1 MKKVF
6 MFVAAL
12 ITLTS
17 CVFSSEFKKVG
28 YAEET
33 RKIRGFK
40 QIQVCGSPSVVYTQG
55 KDYEVRVKVINKE
68 GAFDAVKTELE
79 GDRLVVS
86 LKNLGV
92 NFFNFGGGDQ
102 CTVFVTSPDLI
113 GVEVS
118 GSGDFKSTKTIDT
131 DNISLEVRGS
141 GDISIEGLLI
151 CDNARMMVT
160 GSGDI
165 GVENLEAFTS
175 DITLIGSGDL
185 EVKQRKVKNTRV
197 QLTGSGDIE
206 IDCDNCGTIYSQ
218 LTGSGDIS
226 ISGTVKTL
234 NKSKAGSGDYNIDIR
249 N

>member
-17 CVFSSEFKKVG
+17 CVVSTDVKKAEF
-28 YAEET
+28 AEET
-33 RKIRGFK
+33 RQIRGFK
-40 QIQVCGSPSVVYTQG
+40 QIQINGSPSVVYTQG
-55 KDYEVRVKVINKE
+55 NNFEVRVKVAKGD
-68 GAFDAVKTELE
+68 GAFDAVKTELD

-86 LKNLGV
+86 CKKLGGNV
-92 NFFNFGGGDQ
+92 FNFSSSGQ

-118 GSGDFKSTKTIDT
+118 GSGDFRSTKPIDT
-131 DNISLEVRGS
+131 DNISLAVRGS

-151 CDNARMMVT
+151 CDNAKLTVT
-160 GSGDI
+160 GSGDLD
-165 GVENLEAFTS
+165 VKNLEAFTS

-185 EVKQRKVKNTRV
+185 EVKQRKVGNTRV

-206 IDCDNCGTIYSQ
+206 IDCDKCGTIDSQ

-226 ISGTVKTL
+226 IRGTVRTL

>member
-12 ITLTS
+12 ITLMS
-17 CVFSSEFKKVG
+17 CVSSTDFKKAE

-33 RKIRGFK
+33 RPIKGFN
-40 QIQVCGSPSVVYTQG
+40 QIQVNGSPKVVYTQG
-55 KDYEVRVKVINKE
+55 RNYEVKVKVLDK
-68 GAFDAVKTELE
+68 DALGVVKTELDGE
-79 GDRLVVS
+79 RLVVS
-86 LKNLGV
+86 LKNYRSMM
-92 NFFNFGGGDQ
+92 FNFDKGDRF
-102 CTVFVTSPDLI
+102 VVYVTSPDLI

-131 DNISLEVRGS
+131 DNISLAVRGS

-151 CDNARMMVT
+151 CDHAKMAVT
-160 GSGDI
+160 GSGDLE
-165 GVENLEAFTS
+165 VKNLEAMTN

-185 EVKQRKVKNTRV
+185 SVRQRRVGNTRV

-206 IDCDNCGTIYSQ
+206 VDCEKCGTVESN

-226 ISGTVKTL
+226 ISGTVSNLK
-234 NKSKAGSGDYNIDIR
+234 KSKAGSGDYIINIR